1 MLLYRTG
8 SDNMGPLLF
17 YLGSILETFTFNY
30 LNQNRLYLDVGKAG
44 YKIIIEDDES
54 LLQLTFLVKFIPLIN
69 LGYVLYH
76 IINYNLNRNEIIE
89 YLRNNHLIEPL
100 TKGELDLYQKNEDII
115 TLRDLA
121 ARYYYQRKYPYMITF
136 VSDKDISRI
145 NYAFDLG
152 SKEVIILEVVGILS
166 NLSLEEQKILVTATV
181 KMYEEIYIRKY
192 GSRAKYYYAID
203 EGYLNPGNIVTLMPD
218 VLEENLSQKLN
229 LFFKN

>member
-1 MLLYRTG
+1 MLLYRNG

-121 ARYYYQRKYPYMITF
+121 ARYYYQIKYPYMITF